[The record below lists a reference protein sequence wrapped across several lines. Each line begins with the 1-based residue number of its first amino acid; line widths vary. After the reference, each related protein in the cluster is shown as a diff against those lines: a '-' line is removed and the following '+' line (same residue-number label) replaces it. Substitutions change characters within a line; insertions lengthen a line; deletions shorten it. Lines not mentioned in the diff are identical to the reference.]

1 MPLSVSARD
10 LEKEE
15 TGNRLHIKK
24 ANYYIP
30 EKEKETE
37 LLSLVAVPLRLGGL
51 NLVGKVGFCNCKR
64 YENVIAVP
72 RYLGGD
78 LEFEKQSCYL
88 ALRSEVDHRTW
99 IRIICAF

>member
-37 LLSLVAVPLRLGGL
+37 LLSLVAVPLRLGGF
-51 NLVGKVGFCNCKR
+51 NLV
-64 YENVIAVP
+64 
-72 RYLGGD
+72 
-78 LEFEKQSCYL
+78 
-88 ALRSEVDHRTW
+88 
-99 IRIICAF
+99 